1 MGDHATETDLVSA
14 SRHYRAYPVDR
25 NGMIEGPSINVL
37 AESDD
42 DALQQAH
49 ATLGAERIEVWTGT
63 RRLVADPRP

>member
-1 MGDHATETDLVSA
+1 
-14 SRHYRAYPVDR
+14 
-25 NGMIEGPSINVL
+25 MIEGPSINVL